1 MKGSKDKSVVL
12 SALGTQRTESSRL
25 LVEGFGFFFFNFFS
39 ALISD
44 LSSCACCRPGGQRLA
59 QTHCTVPGCVRNAFR
74 DSSARQSGP
83 PA

>member
-25 LVEGFGFFFFNFFS
+25 LVEAFVLFFNFFS

-44 LSSCACCRPGGQRLA
+44 LSSCARCRPGGQRLA
-59 QTHCTVPGCVRNAFR
+59 QTHSTVPGCVRNAFR
-74 DSSARQSGP
+74 DGSARQSGP